1 MVYME
6 GQIDFEDL
14 DLEYGYSCMPDR
26 LHYFSKEENDFRMEV
41 RKWCKDNI
49 EPVSDKID
57 KERNAELAVRT
68 VKKMHSFLNIL
79 IPKELGGQSKG
90 VLYMTIFGEELSAQS
105 YAVATIFGAS
115 SCLFAGPI
123 IEYGTPEQKKKYLSG
138 IADGTKIGAIGI
150 TEPTGGSDA
159 IGGMNLRAVRQ
170 GDHYVL
176 NGEKRFITNGSVAD
190 YICLYAVTNDQVKR
204 HQGISAF
211 IFETETPGFKVTKDY
226 KHMGR
231 RGMPNSH
238 LRFDNCKVPVENLL
252 HKENEGVEVLMF
264 GLDGE
269 RTFTASQYL
278 GLARSAFEVAYR
290 YAHRRYQFKKPIY
303 SFEGISFKLSDMF
316 MDLELNRMA
325 MVQIARMLDQGYY
338 CRASVA
344 AVKAKLADATVK
356 ITQEAIQ
363 VVGGIGYSEDYPLE
377 RYYRDAKVGQI
388 AAGSTE
394 IMKFLISREMV
405 RMWGK

>member
-1 MVYME
+1 VE
-6 GQIDFEDL
+6 TL
-14 DLEYGYSCMPDR
+14 L
-26 LHYFSKEENDFRMEV
+26 
-41 RKWCKDNI
+41 
-49 EPVSDKID
+49 
-57 KERNAELAVRT
+57 
-68 VKKMHSFLNIL
+68 KMKQYLNIV
-79 IPKELGGQSKG
+79 IPKEAGGLGKG
-90 VLYMTIFGEELSAQS
+90 ILYRTIFGEELSAFNYS
-105 YAVATIFGAS
+105 IATIFGAS

-123 IEYGTPEQKKKYLSG
+123 IEYGTPEQKEKYLSG
-138 IADGTKIGAIGI
+138 IADGTKLGAIGI

-159 IGGMNLRAVRQ
+159 IGGMNLRAKRD
-170 GDHYVL
+170 GDYYIL
-176 NGEKRFITNGSVAD
+176 NGEKCFITNGSYAD
-190 YICLYAVTNDQVKR
+190 YITLYAVTNDQVKR

-211 IFETETPGFKVTKDY
+211 IFETETPGFKVIKDY
-226 KHMGR
+226 NHMGR

-238 LRFDNCKVPVENLL
+238 LQFDNCKVPVENLL

-290 YAHRRYQFKKPIY
+290 YAHRRIQFKKTIY
-303 SFEGISFKLSDMF
+303 SFEGVSFKLSDMF
-316 MDLELNRMA
+316 IDLELNRMA
-325 MVQIARMLDQGYY
+325 MVQIARMLDEGHY

-344 AVKAKLADATVK
+344 AIKSKLADAAVK
-356 ITQEAIQ
+356 ISQEAIQ

-394 IMKFLISREMV
+394 IMKFLISREMG